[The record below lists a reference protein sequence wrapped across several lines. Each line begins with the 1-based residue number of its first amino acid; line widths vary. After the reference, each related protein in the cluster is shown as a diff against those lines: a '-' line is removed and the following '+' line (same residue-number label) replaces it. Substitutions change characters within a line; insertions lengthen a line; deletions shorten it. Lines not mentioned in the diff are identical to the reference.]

1 MHCPKCGFE
10 DTKVVDTRLVKQ
22 QSVRRRRQCTQ
33 CNYRFSTVETIMRE
47 NILVL
52 KRGGNKEPFSKDK
65 IVSGILRAVEK
76 RPIDMEQIQLLV
88 ASIEDRIDDESV
100 PEVSTQKIG
109 EWVMEGLKAM
119 DPIAFIRFASVYK
132 DFDELKDFQEVMD
145 ALEPAQTS
153 P

>member
-47 NILVL
+47 NILVV

-76 RPIDMEQIQLLV
+76 RPIDIEQIQLLV